1 MENKSLKWGK
11 LVFKLALYG
20 VYLAIAFTLLLIID
34 VLFELEL
41 IKNEHYLFSN
51 EGLLLQAEINQDG
64 ERLNGSKGLMLF
76 SMVQLIIGLVLTS
89 FIIKGLIKIIHSV
102 KQKASFATTNEIELK
117 RIGTIF
123 IGLFILNMLSIYP
136 SESNGL
142 TFKLD
147 LEIYYLLCSLIA
159 YILAAVFKEG
169 NELEEENKLTI

>member
-51 EGLLLQAEINQDG
+51 EGLFLQAEINQGG
-64 ERLNGSKGLMLF
+64 EELNGSNGLLLFTMLR
-76 SMVQLIIGLVLTS
+76 LIIGLILTT
-89 FIIKGLIKIIHSV
+89 FIINGLIKIIHSV
-102 KQKASFATTNEIELK
+102 KEKASFAKTNEMELK
-117 RIGTIF
+117 RIGAIF
-123 IGLFILNMLSIYP
+123 IGLFILNTLSIYP
-136 SESNGL
+136 TDTNGF

-147 LEIYYLLCSLIA
+147 FEIYYILCSLIA